1 MLGLTPGSWEPWEKG
16 VALAKFGHWPCSM
29 PDGKKG
35 IQSQC
40 EVMDRP
46 SRQERGVGL

>member
-1 MLGLTPGSWEPWEKG
+1 MPGLTPGSREPWEK
-16 VALAKFGHWPCSM
+16 VALPGVKHWLCPV

-40 EVMDRP
+40 EVMG
-46 SRQERGVGL
+46 QTI

>member
-1 MLGLTPGSWEPWEKG
+1 MPGLTPGSREPWEKG
-16 VALAKFGHWPCSM
+16 VALPKVGHWLCPV

-40 EVMDRP
+40 EVMGRP